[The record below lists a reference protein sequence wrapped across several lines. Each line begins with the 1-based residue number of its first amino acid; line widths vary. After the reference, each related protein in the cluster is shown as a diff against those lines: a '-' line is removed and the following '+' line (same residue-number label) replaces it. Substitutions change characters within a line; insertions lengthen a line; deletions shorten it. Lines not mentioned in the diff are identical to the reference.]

1 MLITQP
7 AFNNET
13 VTVIYIRVFCNPVLH
28 FSKSNL
34 TGLIFLQYII
44 FQKCKDVTKMER
56 FEVSDDDVEE
66 KENEVK
72 YKKKAVTT
80 KTIIS
85 DDEYVPCKWV
95 IK

>member
-1 MLITQP
+1 
-7 AFNNET
+7 
-13 VTVIYIRVFCNPVLH
+13 
-28 FSKSNL
+28 
-34 TGLIFLQYII
+34 
-44 FQKCKDVTKMER
+44 MER

-85 DDEYVPCKWV
+85 DDEYVPCKV
-95 IK
+95 GD